1 VRAPDIVALPKHY
14 QDGGPSV
21 EFYDLRE
28 AGGPGTL
35 LEGDV
40 EFYLAQAR
48 ETGGPILDL
57 ACGTG
62 RVAFPLARAG
72 FDVTGLDRAA
82 AMLKIARAKLRA
94 TPARNLRFV
103 RGNMARFAIAKRFS
117 LVVIAYRAFQHLL
130 TIEDQRSCLLHVR
143 KHLRRKGRLVLHVF
157 DPKLELC
164 LPTTEAIT
172 MRSTT
177 HDPTTDQVV
186 AVEVSDRKNDPVTQ
200 TFSSIWRWTVTRNG
214 LVVRT
219 HADVLRLRWTYRHEM
234 RYLFELTGFRVISE
248 HSDFKGSPPRYGAE
262 QVWVVEPT

>member
-1 VRAPDIVALPKHY
+1 VALPKHY

-21 EFYDLRE
+21 EFYDVRE
-28 AGGPGTL
+28 TGGPGTL

-40 EFYLAQAR
+40 AFYLAQAR

-72 FDVTGLDRAA
+72 LDVTGLDRAA

-94 TPARNLRFV
+94 TPVRNLRFV
-103 RGNMARFAIAKRFS
+103 RGNMARFTLPKRFA

-143 KHLRRKGRLVLHVF
+143 KHLRRKGRLVVHLF
-157 DPKLELC
+157 DPRLEFC
-164 LPTTEAIT
+164 LPTNTDAIAKRAT
-172 MRSTT
+172 VR
-177 HDPTTDQVV
+177 DPATGQIVT
-186 AVEVSDRKNDPVTQ
+186 VEVSDRKNDPVTQ
-200 TFSSIWRWTVTRNG
+200 TFSETWRWTVSRNAS
-214 LVVRT
+214 VVRT
-219 HADVLRLRWTYRHEM
+219 YADVLRLRWTYRYEM

-262 QVWVVEPT
+262 QVWVVEAA